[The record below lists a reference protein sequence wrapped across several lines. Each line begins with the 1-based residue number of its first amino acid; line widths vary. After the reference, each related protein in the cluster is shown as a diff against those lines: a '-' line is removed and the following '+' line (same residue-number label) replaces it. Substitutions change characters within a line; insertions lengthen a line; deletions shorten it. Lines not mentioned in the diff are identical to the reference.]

1 MTLIEIGK
9 RNYLLY
15 LILSHPIKMALRF
28 GDSRARLDQI
38 NAGFNDRVY
47 SGDGATDYDRIHS
60 YEDDAQHEY
69 PAGPL
74 VSLVWGAD
82 GGGYGNALEL
92 GAGSGYFT
100 ALIAR
105 RARSVIAIEPV
116 EDLQKVAPDR
126 CDTERLNNVRVIGSR
141 AFDLSSDVHSGS
153 VDSAFII
160 QSLDHFHRRPD
171 VFAELGRVVRPGGRL
186 YLVEPHHNVR
196 RVARLVRK
204 YHRPYRHRG
213 FWADEKNWAT
223 HDFLTRGELRAL
235 CRHGGFENP
244 RIEAYWIPSPE
255 RRFRAERIL
264 GRIPVLRHAG
274 SILAM
279 QARRKA

>member
-28 GDSRARLDQI
+28 GDSRARLDRI

-47 SGDGATDYDRIHS
+47 SGAGATDYDRIHS
-60 YEDDAQHEY
+60 YEDDAQREY
-69 PAGPL
+69 
-74 VSLVWGAD
+74 S
-82 GGGYGNALEL
+82 
-92 GAGSGYFT
+92 
-100 ALIAR
+100 AR
-105 RARSVIAIEPV
+105 HRS
-116 EDLQKVAPDR
+116 
-126 CDTERLNNVRVIGSR
+126 
-141 AFDLSSDVHSGS
+141 
-153 VDSAFII
+153 
-160 QSLDHFHRRPD
+160 
-171 VFAELGRVVRPGGRL
+171 
-186 YLVEPHHNVR
+186 
-196 RVARLVRK
+196 
-204 YHRPYRHRG
+204 YRHRG

-235 CRHGGFENP
+235 CRHGEFENP
-244 RIEAYWIPSPE
+244 RIEAYWIPPPE